1 MGLDEIE
8 ASLAD
13 SLGHKNMTKLLMQIS
28 FGVMISYIIFTFL
41 YSQFFRVRA
50 WVRRSPPPPPHPQR
64 LTGRRGGQLTG
75 IPAEPKHKKK
85 KARSD

>member
-28 FGVMISYIIFTFL
+28 FGVMISYIIFTFF

-50 WVRRSPPPPPHPQR
+50 WVRRSPPPHPQPSQ
-64 LTGRRGGQLTG
+64 RRG
-75 IPAEPKHKKK
+75 
-85 KARSD
+85 

>member
-50 WVRRSPPPPPHPQR
+50 WVRPSPSPPPPIRSAAPR
-64 LTGRRGGQLTG
+64 LTGRRGG
-75 IPAEPKHKKK
+75 
-85 KARSD
+85 RS